1 MGIIE
6 WLNANSGAVIGIAT
20 VVLVGITGIYA
31 YLTWRLLKANNT
43 PEMAATVYIYAN
55 DHLSFEI
62 PDDIEYPLVENNQ
75 QLSYKEFKAA
85 LEEWD
90 ALVKKFARPGTEPL
104 SDYAMSRESIYE
116 GHPKL

>member
-1 MGIIE
+1 
-6 WLNANSGAVIGIAT
+6 
-20 VVLVGITGIYA
+20 
-31 YLTWRLLKANNT
+31 
-43 PEMAATVYIYAN
+43 MAARVYIYAN

-62 PDDIEYPLVENNQ
+62 PDDIEDPLADDNPRLPRE
-75 QLSYKEFKAA
+75 EFKAA

-90 ALVKKFARPGTEPL
+90 ALVKKFAKPDAEPL